1 MSIARTRKEKVRA
14 DLAKELANSRCVVLA
29 DFTGIDVAG
38 MTRLR
43 REMRSAGVGFKVVK
57 NTVLRRVFADVDVPG
72 DAAVTG
78 LAEGPTAVAWAADE
92 ILPVRALKRFAST
105 NDGRPGIKGGYVS
118 GQSLSASEMTSLAD
132 MPGRDELVAKIMGS
146 MNAPLQG
153 FVNVTGAV
161 LRGFLNAVNGL
172 REKRE
177 QQG

>member
-1 MSIARTRKEKVRA
+1 MSVARTRKEKVRA
-14 DLAKELANSRCVVLA
+14 DLARELACSRCVVLA

-43 REMRSAGVGFKVVK
+43 REMKSAGVGFRVVK
-57 NTVLRRVFADVDVPG
+57 NTVLRRAFVEANVPP

-78 LAEGPTAVAWAADE
+78 LAEGPTAVAWAVDE
-92 ILPVRALKRFAST
+92 ILPVRALKKFASS
-105 NDGRPGIKGGYVS
+105 NEGRPGIKGGYVS
-118 GQSLSASEMTSLAD
+118 GQSMSASEMMSLAD
-132 MPGRDELVAKIMGS
+132 LPGREELVARIMGS